1 MFMSLEVQV
10 KEILENFENTPSE
23 KIIQVLNQIK
33 PQFKSELTADYLKGK
48 IQKII
53 DSDNE
58 EDKKKQCKALTPYL
72 DWYIQGA

>member
-1 MFMSLEVQV
+1 MSLEDQV

-23 KIIQVLNQIK
+23 KIVQVLNQIQ

-48 IQKII
+48 IQKVI

-58 EDKKKQCKALTPYL
+58 DDKKKQCKALTPYL
-72 DWYIQGA
+72 DWYVQGI